1 MAAIEAIAT
10 TYLEADVA
18 SVAFTG
24 IPQTYKHLQL
34 RISSRDS
41 HAADTVEVAIR
52 LGALAPEVL
61 DTGASY
67 YSQEIRGY
75 QTTESGSTNGPQ
87 TSIKCSFSTG
97 TNIDMAGYGC
107 GVVNILDYRNTDKMK
122 SYLATGGQPMNATG
136 YSWISTVGGL
146 WNGEGAIDKITI
158 GAQGFSTN
166 LVRGSFIAIY
176 GLNV

>member
-1 MAAIEAIAT
+1 MAVIEAIAT
-10 TYLEADVA
+10 TYMEADAA

-34 RISSRDS
+34 RISSRDTS
-41 HAADTVEVAIR
+41 VADTVEVAIR
-52 LGALAPEVL
+52 FGPVGDVV

-97 TNIDMAGYGC
+97 TNIDMAEYGC
-107 GVVNILDYRNTDKMK
+107 GMVNLLDYRNTNKMMT
-122 SYLATGGQPMNATG
+122 YLATGGQPMNATG
-136 YSWISTVGGL
+136 YSWISQVGGL
-146 WNGEGAIDKITI
+146 WNGEAAVDKITI
-158 GAQGFSTN
+158 GGAGFSDD
-166 LVRGSFIAIY
+166 LVRGTVITIY